1 MSSIEEKWQ
10 LGRAYLEDDEK
21 QWLEKVIPKNQVPE
35 EIVLIINNQISDLR
49 TFLDTKPKTLENLIE
64 FQAKQDKLAK
74 ILTFASLMAGFTV
87 IVEKIGV

>member
-21 QWLEKVIPKNQVPE
+21 QWLEKVIPRNQVPE

>member
-10 LGRAYLEDDEK
+10 LGRAYLKDDEK

-49 TFLDTKPKTLENLIE
+49 TFLDTKPKTQENLIE

>member
-35 EIVLIINNQISDLR
+35 EIVLIIHNQISDLR
-49 TFLDTKPKTLENLIE
+49 TFLDTKPKTQENLIE

>member
-49 TFLDTKPKTLENLIE
+49 TFLDTKPKTQENLIE

>member
-1 MSSIEEKWQ
+1 
-10 LGRAYLEDDEK
+10 
-21 QWLEKVIPKNQVPE
+21 
-35 EIVLIINNQISDLR
+35 
-49 TFLDTKPKTLENLIE
+49 LDTKPKTQENLIE

>member
-49 TFLDTKPKTLENLIE
+49 TFLDTKPKTQENLIE
-64 FQAKQDKLAK
+64 FQVNQDKLAK
-74 ILTFASLMAGFTV
+74 LLTFASLLSGFTV

>member
-21 QWLEKVIPKNQVPE
+21 QWLEKVIPQNQVPE

-49 TFLDTKPKTLENLIE
+49 TFLDTKPKTQENLIE

>member
-49 TFLDTKPKTLENLIE
+49 TFLDTKPKTQENLIE
-64 FQAKQDKLAK
+64 FQDNQDKLAK
-74 ILTFASLMAGFTV
+74 LLTFASLFSGFTV

>member
-21 QWLEKVIPKNQVPE
+21 QWLEKVIPKNQLPE
-35 EIVLIINNQISDLR
+35 EIVLLINNQISDLR
-49 TFLDTKPKTLENLIE
+49 TFLDTKPKTQENLIE
-64 FQAKQDKLAK
+64 FQVNQDKLAK

>member
-21 QWLEKVIPKNQVPE
+21 QWIEKVIPKNKVPE

>member
-21 QWLEKVIPKNQVPE
+21 QWLEKVIPRNQVPE

-49 TFLDTKPKTLENLIE
+49 TFLDTKPKTQENLIE

>member
-35 EIVLIINNQISDLR
+35 EIVLLINNQISDLR
-49 TFLDTKPKTLENLIE
+49 TFLDTKPKTQENLIE

>member
-10 LGRAYLEDDEK
+10 LGRAYLEDDAK

-49 TFLDTKPKTLENLIE
+49 TFLDTKPKTQENLIE

>member
-21 QWLEKVIPKNQVPE
+21 QWVEKVIPRNQVPE

>member
-21 QWLEKVIPKNQVPE
+21 QWLEKVIPNNQVPE

-49 TFLDTKPKTLENLIE
+49 TFLDTKPKTQENLIE

>member
-35 EIVLIINNQISDLR
+35 KIVLIINNQISDLR

>member
-10 LGRAYLEDDEK
+10 LGRAYLKDDEK
-21 QWLEKVIPKNQVPE
+21 QWLEKVVPKNQVPE

-49 TFLDTKPKTLENLIE
+49 TFLDTKPKTQENLIE

>member
-21 QWLEKVIPKNQVPE
+21 QWLEKVIPRNQLPE
-35 EIVLIINNQISDLR
+35 EIVLLINNQISDLR
-49 TFLDTKPKTLENLIE
+49 TFLDTKPKTQENLIE